1 MMESHIALAWLVAS
15 ISYIIYCLFIKYC
28 NNSNSF
34 PPRVGS
40 GNDSNSI
47 NGYNANWMSFIDLKN
62 KNLSWSTIRVHVD
75 PEYETILACE
85 HGYYFEGGAEFQNI
99 WEFVDFV
106 ILFHKLV
113 SNKGSREEG
122 LSHMITETKI
132 RWGVYHIRFHHDTQ

>member
-1 MMESHIALAWLVAS
+1 MLEYHIALAWLVAS
-15 ISYIIYCLFIKYC
+15 ISYIVYCLFIKYC

-47 NGYNANWMSFIDLKN
+47 NGYNANWMSFIDLKY

-85 HGYYFEGGAEFQNI
+85 HGYYFENGAEFQNI

-106 ILFHKLV
+106 RNYQYQTWHPWYPCSCYRHQFGYYCTGAKV
-113 SNKGSREEG
+113 
-122 LSHMITETKI
+122 
-132 RWGVYHIRFHHDTQ
+132 